1 MLIVGVSGAL
11 RREELTFLQVQHIK
25 DMGSYI
31 LIEIPNAKT
40 NVRKEFTISNGD
52 IENVDLLVIFRKYC
66 SLRPSPIENSR
77 FFFYRKKNM
86 APLPPP
92 KKLSGA
98 QNLKRKRQK
107 QDETEKAAKSLAKFL
122 KVKLPESSELV
133 LHATEEDPFNKC
145 SLNEVLGDK
154 EQHTQEDLA
163 IPGTSSAVKNI
174 TEENIPDIPSPL
186 LLQAGK

>member
-1 MLIVGVSGAL
+1 LKIQDFS
-11 RREELTFLQVQHIK
+11 F
-25 DMGSYI
+25 
-31 LIEIPNAKT
+31 IE
-40 NVRKEFTISNGD
+40 
-52 IENVDLLVIFRKYC
+52 
-66 SLRPSPIENSR
+66 
-77 FFFYRKKNM
+77 KKNM

-145 SLNEVLGDK
+145 SLNEAPGDK
-154 EQHTQEDLA
+154 EQHTHRLQLKILQKRIYQTYHRLCCYKPVSDSSEAGLTGVFIDEIVQEFDSDMNDCRGQGVQTRILNQY
-163 IPGTSSAVKNI
+163 PRSFLNPCGCHTRVV
-174 TEENIPDIPSPL
+174 
-186 LLQAGK
+186 